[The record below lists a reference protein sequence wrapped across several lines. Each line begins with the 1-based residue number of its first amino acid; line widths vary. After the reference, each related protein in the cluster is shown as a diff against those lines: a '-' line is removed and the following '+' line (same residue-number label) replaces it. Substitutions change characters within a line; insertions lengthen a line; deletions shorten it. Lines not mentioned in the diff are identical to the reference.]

1 MVEHKLRFDVET
13 ISKATF
19 LPDSQ
24 HRAQL
29 RFDVETISKATHA
42 RNNGCVQ
49 PLRFDVET
57 ISKATVCFIFASSI
71 CCGLM

>member
-29 RFDVETISKATHA
+29 RFDVETISKAT
-42 RNNGCVQ
+42 
-49 PLRFDVET
+49 
-57 ISKATVCFIFASSI
+57 VCFIFASSI